1 MTPKPPRNIILEFI
15 DIITFIYEFYMVE
28 LHEDIVKLV
37 IVSIATFIT
46 AVLWTR
52 DQGHKYGKKYKHL
65 CLQKLNDFRDQA
77 GSYFTLTGA
86 L

>member
-1 MTPKPPRNIILEFI
+1 MTPKPPRNIILKFI
-15 DIITFIYEFYMVE
+15 DLITLIFEFYMEE

-46 AVLWTR
+46 AVLWTW
-52 DQGHKYGKKYKHL
+52 DQGRKYGKNKHL
-65 CLQKLNDFRDQA
+65 YLQKLNDFRDRA

>member
-1 MTPKPPRNIILEFI
+1 ME
-15 DIITFIYEFYMVE
+15 E

-37 IVSIATFIT
+37 IVSIATVIT
-46 AVLWTR
+46 AVRWTW
-52 DQGHKYGKKYKHL
+52 DQGSKYGKKYKPL
-65 CLQKLNDFRDQA
+65 CLQKLNDFRNRA

>member
-15 DIITFIYEFYMVE
+15 DIITYIYEFYMVE

-52 DQGHKYGKKYKHL
+52 DQGLKYGKKYKPL
-65 CLQKLNDFRDQA
+65 CLQKLNDFRNQA

>member
-1 MTPKPPRNIILEFI
+1 MTPKPPRNIFLEFI
-15 DIITFIYEFYMVE
+15 SIITFIFEFYMEE

-37 IVSIATFIT
+37 IVSIATVIT
-46 AVLWTR
+46 AVRWTW
-52 DQGHKYGKKYKHL
+52 DQGFKYGKNKHL
-65 CLQKLNDFRDQA
+65 YLQKLNDFRDRA

>member
-1 MTPKPPRNIILEFI
+1 MTPKPPRNIILKFI
-15 DIITFIYEFYMVE
+15 DLITLIFEFYVEE

-52 DQGHKYGKKYKHL
+52 DQGRKYGKKYKHL
-65 CLQKLNDFRDQA
+65 WLQKFNDFRNRA

>member
-1 MTPKPPRNIILEFI
+1 MTSKPPRNIFLEFI
-15 DIITFIYEFYMVE
+15 AIITFIYEFYMEE

-52 DQGHKYGKKYKHL
+52 DQGRKYGKKYKHL
-65 CLQKLNDFRDQA
+65 WLQKLNDFRDRA